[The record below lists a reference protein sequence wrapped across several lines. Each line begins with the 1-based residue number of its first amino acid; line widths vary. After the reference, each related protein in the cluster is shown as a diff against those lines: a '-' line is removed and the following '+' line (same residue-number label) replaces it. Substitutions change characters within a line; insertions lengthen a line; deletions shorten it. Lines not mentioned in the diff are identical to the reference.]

1 MNNVK
6 MFGIS
11 PFIFFSKTKK
21 FNNMI
26 NIFYEVKNFR
36 IENESLFIKKMNLIS
51 DNEGYNINNI
61 NYIFCNDDFILK
73 MNKKYLKKNF
83 YTDVITFNFSME
95 INSKFSIL
103 GDIYISVDRII
114 ENSNKWNE
122 FFLIELKRVMIHGF
136 LHLIGYDDHRIEDRE
151 LMNRKE
157 NFYLDL
163 LFQLY

>member
-1 MNNVK
+1 